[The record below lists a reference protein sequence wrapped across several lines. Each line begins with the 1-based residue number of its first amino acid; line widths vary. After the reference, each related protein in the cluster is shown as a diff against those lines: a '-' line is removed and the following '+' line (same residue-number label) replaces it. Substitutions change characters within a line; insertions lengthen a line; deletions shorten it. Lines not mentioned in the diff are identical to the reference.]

1 MIVDDSAPNSPAIGS
16 DEARDGMMNMPP
28 DESITL
34 ADIPQLMEAAQ
45 AREQQRSL
53 PRLNQIPCIAEL
65 SALELAIVK
74 YSAVLV
80 LIKSPLKD
88 MIDIEELLEMVEAK
102 KTGFWKA
109 LLGRGDKKNTKKKP
123 GSCHLLL
130 RLIC

>member
-16 DEARDGMMNMPP
+16 EEVRDGMLTMPA

-53 PRLNQIPCIAEL
+53 PRLNSIPYIAEL

-80 LIKSPLKD
+80 LTKSPLKD
-88 MIDIEELLEMVEAK
+88 MIELDELLEMVEAK
-102 KTGFWKA
+102 KTGFWKT
-109 LLGRGDKKNTKKKP
+109 LLGRGDKKNTKKKT
-123 GSCHLLL
+123 G
-130 RLIC
+130 RLPFSG